1 MLQQRLEQYVG
12 ISYECRT
19 LNDNKMAKLYYTESK
34 VGLEK
39 NNGERLTEPL
49 FDKIE
54 PMYEGAPLYIGHI
67 GRHPFIIREDDGIV
81 IDLFQMKNME
91 GKSAGEEVMN

>member
-1 MLQQRLEQYVG
+1 
-12 ISYECRT
+12 
-19 LNDNKMAKLYYTESK
+19 MAKLYSTESK

-54 PMYEGAPLYIGHI
+54 PMYEGAPLYVGYIG
-67 GRHPFIIREDDGIV
+67 
-81 IDLFQMKNME
+81 
-91 GKSAGEEVMN
+91 

>member
-1 MLQQRLEQYVG
+1 
-12 ISYECRT
+12 
-19 LNDNKMAKLYYTESK
+19 MAKLYSTESK

-54 PMYEGAPLYIGHI
+54 PMYEGAPLYVGYIGQ
-67 GRHPFIIREDDGIV
+67 HPYIIREDDGIV
-81 IDLFQMKNME
+81 VDVFQMKDIE
-91 GKSAGEEVMN
+91 GKSAGEEVMNWVLPGLQLFYRDTIPQ